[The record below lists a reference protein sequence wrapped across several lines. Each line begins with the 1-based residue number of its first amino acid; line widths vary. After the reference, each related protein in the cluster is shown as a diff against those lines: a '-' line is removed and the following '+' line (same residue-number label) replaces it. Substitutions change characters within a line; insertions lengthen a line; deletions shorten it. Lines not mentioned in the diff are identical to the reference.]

1 MSLLYIPQRGES
13 IDTDKYDAEEIEE
26 MIWAADQFAASINP
40 HNLGAFS

>member
-1 MSLLYIPQRGES
+1 MSVLVCEVCTDQY
-13 IDTDKYDAEEIEE
+13 DTDKYDAEEIEE